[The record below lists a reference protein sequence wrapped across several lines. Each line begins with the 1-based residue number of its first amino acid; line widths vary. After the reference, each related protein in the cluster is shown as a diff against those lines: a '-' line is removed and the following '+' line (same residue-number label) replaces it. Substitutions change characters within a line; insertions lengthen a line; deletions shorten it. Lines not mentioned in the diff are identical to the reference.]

1 VAEKQLESE
10 LKDPVARKALH
21 EEGEDFRAYI
31 RILQSND
38 LADIKSLPCRRVI
51 AESESKHLWNQLKES
66 WGIDGG
72 YWFPLKD
79 GHAPENLM
87 AFHTD
92 YWDTRDGAALLCGAL
107 KRQGIRRVFQLHEF
121 GDPDYEIDLE
131 ILEPGYLD
139 GGERYS
145 TSDPSDW
152 VVYASH
158 ESSITVCGDW
168 LIQFFRKEW
177 PGCEEL
183 SYRGPFSTEDLR
195 GTWDAKK

>member
-1 VAEKQLESE
+1 
-10 LKDPVARKALH
+10 
-21 EEGEDFRAYI
+21 
-31 RILQSND
+31 LQPND
-38 LADIKSLPCRRVI
+38 LADVKPLPFRRVI
-51 AESESKHLWNQLKES
+51 TKSESKGYWHQLKEA
-66 WGIDGG
+66 WGIDGR
-72 YWFPLKD
+72 YWFPLKN
-79 GHAPENLM
+79 GHAPQNLV

-92 YWDTRDGAALLCGAL
+92 YWDTMDGAALLRGAL
-107 KRQGIRRVFQLHEF
+107 QSRGIRRVFQLHEF

-145 TSDPSDW
+145 TSVQSDW

-168 LIQFFRKEW
+168 LIEFFRKKW

-183 SYRGPFSTEDLR
+183 SYGGPFSTEDLR
-195 GTWDAKK
+195 GIWDVKK